1 MRFTH
6 IAQSSPTGCGIAC
19 LAMITSRSLDEA
31 ASALFDEA
39 KPQDQRTQWSHMRR
53 GLERLGVECR
63 GRPKRVSS
71 WDSIDGVA
79 LVAVSRVGEKWHWVL
94 FDAFDGLIYDPMK
107 SSPTPQKR
115 SRRKLVSFLPLR
127 IAR

>member
-1 MRFTH
+1 
-6 IAQSSPTGCGIAC
+6 
-19 LAMITSRSLDEA
+19 MITSRTLDEA

-39 KPQDQRTQWSHMRR
+39 KPHDERTQWSHMRR
-53 GLERLGVECR
+53 GLERLGIECR

-71 WDSIDGVA
+71 WDSIEGVA
-79 LVAVSRVGEKWHWVL
+79 LVAVSRVGENWHWVL

-107 SSPTPQKR
+107 GSPTPQKR